1 MIRYLEIVFRSKL
14 RLLVLIL
21 VFPLAFTAV
30 DFYLWRTYDAS
41 ELVWVDD
48 PGTFGQGTASALG
61 FDPYSTPAQNFARLF
76 SNLVGTQSFNGAVA
90 DKLMTTGAIQTTAE
104 RTALI
109 TSLAQLTVS
118 PGRVTGS
125 GGGGGGGSQG
135 SGGGGANGDH
145 IITIRFI
152 CKKEALCLAVLSAVL
167 DVFRAQ
173 YSDLKARSAATAR
186 AIYVANLKQGQ
197 ADLAAAT
204 SAIEKYEASKTKST
218 KGAPQNTQDPILTGL
233 QHQLDSAQKE
243 VDNANAQIL
252 QIDTISQVTQG
263 ITNDLSVIDQPQT
276 KAGLFG
282 VRGLGN
288 DNLKADAIAAA
299 SCLIAAAAYL
309 VLVAFLDRTVRDANQ
324 ISARLQKPVIAIPDY
339 TTRRPRRRKATVSD

>member
-1 MIRYLEIVFRSKL
+1 LIRYLEIVFRSKL
-14 RLLVLIL
+14 RLLALIL

-30 DFYLWRTYDAS
+30 DFYLWRTYDTS

-61 FDPYSTPAQNFARLF
+61 FDPYSTPSQNFARLF
-76 SNLVGTQSFNGAVA
+76 SNLIGTQSFNEAVA
-90 DKLMTTGAIQTTAE
+90 DKLMTTGAIHTTAE

-125 GGGGGGGSQG
+125 GGSQG
-135 SGGGGANGDH
+135 SSGGGGGANGDH

-204 SAIEKYEASKTKST
+204 SAIEKYEASKPKST

-252 QIDTISQVTQG
+252 QIDTISQITAG

-276 KAGLFG
+276 KGGLFG

-288 DNLKADAIAAA
+288 DNLKADAIALAC
-299 SCLIAAAAYL
+299 CLIAAAAYL

-339 TTRRPRRRKATVSD
+339 TTRRPQRRKATVSV